1 MSRRTPVRTILGYIV
16 MMGMGSMF
24 LMMSLGM
31 LLGGPTSVED
41 LHLQSVTGRLAA
53 IPEVNATGKSPSVRI
68 RLQEYPGEVFGI
80 TGSAFGATRYAMITD
95 YAQPGDTVTL
105 QVRRTDEEALS
116 AGAVCGFRR
125 GPHVFLKPEDYCR
138 EEHKDNRGAGMVA
151 LIMGV
156 GMVLGMVYDVRQR
169 RRKQNNTAS

>member
-31 LLGGPTSVED
+31 LLGGPTSVDE
-41 LHLQSVTGRLAA
+41 LHLQSMTGRLAA

-80 TGSAFGATRYAMITD
+80 TGSAFGATRYAMIAD

-105 QVRRTDEEALS
+105 QLRPADKEALS

-138 EEHKDNRGAGMVA
+138 EEHKDNKGAGIFALLMGAGMFA
-151 LIMGV
+151 GI
-156 GMVLGMVYDVRQR
+156 VYDVRQR
-169 RRKQNNTAS
+169 RTQRTAQP